1 MVSVSAFRKDIEG
14 FVFSAESI
22 ITGGTDNGF
31 DGEYQGYLL
40 RTRTNG
46 GWARVYG
53 LELNYQQQ
61 LTFLPG
67 FLNGFG
73 VYGNL
78 TALSTEGTY
87 SGTVVLKD
95 IAGFISRS
103 GNVGLSYIKH
113 NYTVSLSANYEG
125 ESMKGFNN
133 NPAQRTFM
141 RDRTT
146 VDFSVRY
153 AYRPRLNFF
162 VDFKNLFNEKEFQ
175 YRGLEHRTVNN
186 RIFGTRITTGVS
198 GSF

>member
-1 MVSVSAFRKDIEG
+1 M
-14 FVFSAESI
+14 
-22 ITGGTDNGF
+22 
-31 DGEYQGYLL
+31 
-40 RTRTNG
+40 
-46 GWARVYG
+46 
-53 LELNYQQQ
+53 
-61 LTFLPG
+61 
-67 FLNGFG
+67 
-73 VYGNL
+73 YGNL

-113 NYTVSLSANYEG
+113 NYTVRLSANYEG